1 MWNPLEKWIQ
11 LFSYKWICGSPKYH
25 CRIPT
30 PKFYKLQN
38 KNSGILKLYFKHPDK
53 NDINI
58 QEFPELLFFLVVL
71 EVQFLPKNQ
80 IQIKFKI
87 LNYKSI
93 SRNSLL
99 KHYEMKIHYQS
110 AQSAFSF
117 STVNQKQHRIEK
129 SGIKHLKDLGVGS
142 VKSLSPISLQE
153 NQE

>member
-1 MWNPLEKWIQ
+1 MDPPNITVEFPPPSFINSKI
-11 LFSYKWICGSPKYH
+11 
-25 CRIPT
+25 RT
-30 PKFYKLQN
+30 PGT
-38 KNSGILKLYFKHPDK
+38 SKLYFKHPDN

-71 EVQFLPKNQ
+71 EVQFLPKNK

-87 LNYKSI
+87 FNYKSI

-99 KHYEMKIHYQS
+99 KHYGMKIHYQS

-129 SGIKHLKDLGVGS
+129 SGIKYLKDLGIGS